1 MTMEKSIKPVSISKK
16 DILWSYLSQF
26 LSIGAGILIL
36 PAILHKLSSQEIGIN
51 YILLSISAFIPLLDA
66 GFSPQFTRNIT
77 YVFNGANVLKKEGYD
92 HLHTGGSVN
101 YRLLSSVIRATQYAY
116 KRFALGVGLLLLSVG
131 TFYMYIVTDRFA
143 TVNNMM
149 WIWILFCLS
158 VFCTIYLLYYHLL
171 RSEERRVGKE
181 CRSRW
186 SPYH

>member
-77 YVFNGANVLKKEGYD
+77 YVFNGANILKKKGMTIYIREEA
-92 HLHTGGSVN
+92 LITGS
-101 YRLLSSVIRATQYAY
+101 YRPLSARHNMRINGL
-116 KRFALGVGLLLLSVG
+116 LGVGFLLLSVG
-131 TFYMYIVTDRFA
+131 TFYMYIVTDRFS

-149 WIWILFCLS
+149 WIWILFACLFLYDLS
-158 VFCTIYLLYYHLL
+158 LILSFVTDWQRIYQ
-171 RSEERRVGKE
+171 RVSEIV
-181 CRSRW
+181 CAQ
-186 SPYH
+186 